1 VLLRETFGWCQSF
14 LNPVPRGCA
23 GGIRFA
29 TVGAVPSSSLIERD
43 LAEQWLDSGSI
54 TTVEPR
60 SGVRQ
65 PYPKRSELRRAE
77 ARATARRRPA
87 GGRPSPGPAARTGPK
102 TPSASTGRPAARLP
116 IAVAPRPSVLPIP
129 QTSDLTRP
137 AGIDVPLP
145 RENAFDAGT
154 AFHAPAPTP
163 PTVTIAV
170 PLAVPE
176 IGTEIGTASD
186 GAPALAPAPIDL
198 AAPLTSAVEAAEWG
212 LELQSS
218 TDGPVARQR
227 TGLRT
232 KRGHGLRMLVL
243 ALVVGAEG
251 IAITQM
257 AGVAHHAPSDPSTA
271 DISGAFAL
279 TSEGTLPAAA
289 ALQDSAERQQ
299 ATVAAQTEALAAE
312 KAQTASSDAK
322 VTAALSQAKAAA
334 DRVRAAAARRARAM
348 RDAQRNPKD
357 IARMMASDRGWGSGQ
372 FSCLV
377 SLWNR
382 ESGWNYRAQNASS
395 GAYGIPQALPGS
407 KMGTVAADWRTNPVT
422 QIRWGLNYIA
432 DRYGTPCGA
441 WGHSQATGWY

>member
-1 VLLRETFGWCQSF
+1 VLLSGTFAWCQSF
-14 LNPVPRGCA
+14 LKRDLGGCA
-23 GGIRFA
+23 GGVLFA

-54 TTVEPR
+54 PTVEPR
-60 SGVRQ
+60 VGVRQ

-77 ARATARRRPA
+77 ARAGARRRPA

-102 TPSASTGRPAARLP
+102 ALSTSTGRPGSVARLP
-116 IAVAPRPSVLPIP
+116 IAVAPRPAVLPIP
-129 QTSDLTRP
+129 QTSDALRP
-137 AGIDVPLP
+137 AGIDLPMP
-145 RENAFDAGT
+145 REATT
-154 AFHAPAPTP
+154 AFHAPAPAV
-163 PTVTIAV
+163 PTV
-170 PLAVPE
+170 PLAVPVAAPA
-176 IGTEIGTASD
+176 TEIASD
-186 GAPALAPAPIDL
+186 GAPTLAPAPADL
-198 AAPLTSAVEAAEWG
+198 AAPLTSIVEAAEWG
-212 LELQSS
+212 LELENG
-218 TDGPVARQR
+218 TARAASVR
-227 TGLRT
+227 AKKTKVKT

-257 AGVAHHAPSDPSTA
+257 AGTAHVAPAHPSTA

-299 ATVAAQTEALAAE
+299 AVVAAQSEALAVEHAR
-312 KAQTASSDAK
+312 TASSDAK

-334 DRVRAAAARRARAM
+334 DRVKAAAARRARAM
-348 RDAQRNPKD
+348 RDAQRNPQD

-377 SLWNR
+377 SLWNK
-382 ESGWNYRAQNASS
+382 ESRWNYRAQNPSS

-407 KMGTVAADWRTNPVT
+407 KMGSIAADWRTNPVT

-441 WGHSQATGWY
+441 WSHSQATGWY